1 MNMQTQLNCPRCG
14 MNINVED
21 VLASDIEQKYR
32 KEYLDKWEESQA
44 SIAAAKS
51 RLELDLQAFEDN
63 KKKMNELFM
72 ERLDKEKI
80 KLQESI
86 QAETQRK
93 LSEEFMQR
101 IALLESNNSANVA
114 KLREARERELQLLKN
129 EQALKSKEEE
139 LELTMQKRM
148 QEEREALTAGIR
160 NQEAEKSRL
169 QQSEMQ
175 FKLKELQMQ
184 LEEQKKLADEM
195 KRRAEQGSM
204 QRQGETQELML
215 EQVLREHF
223 PFDEI
228 EEVGKGVEGADCIQ
242 VVRNTLGE
250 PCGRIIF
257 ESKRTK
263 NWQAGWL
270 EKLKTDQRNKK
281 ADIGIL
287 VTQVLPKDMDRFG
300 EREGIWICGFTEVA
314 AVAGILRKGI
324 LSVHELSK
332 SQENKGEKMQMLYD
346 YLTGKEFRGQ
356 LEAIMEGFM
365 AMKNGI
371 SRERVQMEKLWKER
385 EKQLEKVLINTSGM
399 FGSVKGIAGASIAD
413 IPLLEGNATDEN
425 TLPEA

>member
-1 MNMQTQLNCPRCG
+1 

>member
-1 MNMQTQLNCPRCG
+1 

-425 TLPEA
+425 PLPEA